1 MTMIGSHARVIR
13 RRGIT
18 LTEILI
24 AILILAVGLA
34 SLATLFPLGL
44 LRLRDAARSTRSAYL
59 TESAAADIVSR
70 GLLTNSSFAVADQ
83 FNYLNGLTP
92 WFTTTT
98 PNGGQIYTPLTQDTP
113 GYYQDWNTPASG
125 GNPQITL
132 GTSSST
138 NGGYGLPFAYDPL
151 WRFQTISKVTG
162 IAGYYMGDTLEARF
176 GAGLG
181 FIQSDPAGDG
191 FPPSAHGLQRLTN
204 FNRPSVT
211 VNGVTTP
218 IMPISATLPNIF
230 VSPEDVVWVENTAT
244 GSGNASANSFS
255 PILPD
260 MSISADGL
268 KEATPINDWHYSW
281 MFTGQQNNSSSS
293 STFDGN
299 IVIFENRPF
308 AIEVPGLIPNPP
320 GGIYQAYQVEGETV
334 VEAIWGYSA
343 HVSSFSGG
351 APGFGSSADRSVLL
365 RWYAS
370 EPDPVVH
377 VGDWIADVTYE
388 RNATVVGNL
397 ALGVPGRFFKYTQF
411 NTVTLAAI
419 NGSLGGLQNPF
430 NNGEWDNLPAQRC
443 FWYRVVKTSTPAADT
458 NTTAGSAQRSMVVYV
473 DRTLQARTPITSVG
487 VAATVNAALIC
498 PSVVNVIPQTIFTR

>member
-1 MTMIGSHARVIR
+1 MTMIYSHARVIR

-59 TESAAADIVSR
+59 TESAASDIVSR
-70 GLLTNSSFAVADQ
+70 GLLSSSSFTLADQ
-83 FNYLNGLTP
+83 FNFINGLTP

-113 GYYQDWNTPASG
+113 GYYQDWFTPPLPVTAA
-125 GNPQITL
+125 NTL
-132 GTSSST
+132 GTNTAT

-204 FNRPSVT
+204 FNRPSVI
-211 VNGVTTP
+211 VNGRTAP
-218 IMPISATLPNIF
+218 IMPISSTVPSIF
-230 VSPEDVVWVENTAT
+230 VSPEDVVWVENVAT
-244 GSGNASANSFS
+244 TSGNASANSFS
-255 PILPD
+255 PVLPD
-260 MSISADGL
+260 MSIPSGQTTL
-268 KEATPINDWHYSW
+268 TNTPATPVVNDWHYSW
-281 MFTGQQNNSSSS
+281 MFTGQQNNGNSG

-299 IVIFENRPF
+299 IVILENRAF

-334 VEAIWGYSA
+334 VEAIWGFSA
-343 HVSSFSGG
+343 HISSFSGG

-388 RNATVVGNL
+388 RSAVAVANRFLSYPQFTGPGGGATG
-397 ALGVPGRFFKYTQF
+397 T
-411 NTVTLAAI
+411 I
-419 NGSLGGLQNPF
+419 GGLQNPF

-443 FWYRVVKTSTPAADT
+443 FWYRVVKTGTPAADT

-487 VAATVNAALIC
+487 VAARVNAALIC